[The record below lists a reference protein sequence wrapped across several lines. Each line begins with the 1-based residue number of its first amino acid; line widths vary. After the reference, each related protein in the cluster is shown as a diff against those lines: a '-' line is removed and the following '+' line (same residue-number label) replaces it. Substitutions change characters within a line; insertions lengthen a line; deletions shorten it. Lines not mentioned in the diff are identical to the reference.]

1 MRKQAPLTNDDL
13 LKQAEK
19 LTSIAQQ
26 IKMLRR
32 LTENFEYTRL
42 SGDQFAVNHQIQSGL
57 MDDMTDCLQT
67 VEEAVQEI
75 SNAICPD

>member
-1 MRKQAPLTNDDL
+1 MRKQAQLTNDDL

-32 LTENFEYTRL
+32 LTENLEYSRV

-57 MDDMTDCLQT
+57 LGDMGDSLQT
-67 VEEAVQEI
+67 LEEAIQEI
-75 SNAICPD
+75 SNTICPD

>member
-1 MRKQAPLTNDDL
+1 MRKQAQLTNDDL

-26 IKMLRR
+26 IKMLHR

-42 SGDQFAVNHQIQSGL
+42 IGDQFAVNHQIQSGL

-67 VEEAVQEI
+67 IEEAIQEI

>member
-1 MRKQAPLTNDDL
+1 MRKQAQLTNDDL

-42 SGDQFAVNHQIQSGL
+42 SGDQFAVNYQIQSGL
-57 MDDMTDCLQT
+57 MDDMTNCLQT

-75 SNAICPD
+75 SNEICPD

>member
-26 IKMLRR
+26 IKMLHR